1 MIEQFRILRV
11 ADRKSLPVIETNKR
25 RVIIRLSVANGV
37 SPLVRLEPLLVCHP
51 NLFLNHT
58 TVILSL
64 LYLCLDLLNFRC
76 HNLQVP
82 LDTFAQVLFS
92 AKFLFPY
99 INPVLNLLVHFWLF
113 VQLFLRLLCFDRPN
127 LYFFFILSLQINE
140 LHFSVLQL
148 PTDLCLESARSI

>member
-37 SPLVRLEPLLVCHP
+37 SPLVRLEPLLVCRP
-51 NLFLNHT
+51 NLFLYHT
-58 TVILSL
+58 TVILSV
-64 LYLCLDLLNFRC
+64 LYLCLDLLNFSC

-92 AKFLFPY
+92 A
-99 INPVLNLLVHFWLF
+99 
-113 VQLFLRLLCFDRPN
+113 
-127 LYFFFILSLQINE
+127 
-140 LHFSVLQL
+140 
-148 PTDLCLESARSI
+148 